1 MAVKTREV
9 TDRGGVAVAERP
21 EVQKALA
28 RAEGRVATREKQL
41 LGIAWG
47 LLLLA
52 FVAIPALEA
61 WKFATSFILFLGMA
75 AVLFVLFQR
84 FRPQT

>member
-9 TDRGGVAVAERP
+9 AGRGGVAVAERP
-21 EVQKALA
+21 EVQDALA
-28 RAEGRVATREKQL
+28 RADTRVATREKQL

-47 LLLLA
+47 LLLIS
-52 FVAIPALEA
+52 FVAIPTLEA
-61 WKFATSFILFLGMA
+61 WKFATSFILFLGMVV
-75 AVLFVLFQR
+75 VLFVLFQR